1 MPRDRIN
8 HLHYS
13 SKFCLQGMDRGA
25 ISAIKAKRRTLKN
38 RGYALNCRVRRIRN
52 QHELE
57 KENQILRSNLCQ
69 LMKSV
74 RDLEWKL
81 QSYARLHPYGYSP
94 THSSNTTPTPPGP
107 KPAVEYPPT
116 SSSRDN
122 KDGTFGSNVP
132 PRPQGPNSPFQI
144 EQEKADR
151 APFPYFYP
159 NYSFPHEHES
169 VPHDR
174 FSSYPYLFSS

>member
-1 MPRDRIN
+1 
-8 HLHYS
+8 
-13 SKFCLQGMDRGA
+13 MDRGA

-74 RDLEWKL
+74 RYLEWKL
-81 QSYARLHPYGYSP
+81 HSYSRLHPTYEYSP
-94 THSSNTTPTPPGP
+94 TQSSNNTPSPSGS
-107 KPAVEYPPT
+107 KSIVEYPPT
-116 SSSRDN
+116 SSSHDN
-122 KDGTFGSNVP
+122 KDGRFGSTSS
-132 PRPQGPNSPFQI
+132 PRTNGPTSPFQI
-144 EQEKADR
+144 EQGKADR

-159 NYSFPHEHES
+159 NYPVPHAQES

-174 FSSYPYLFSS
+174 FTSYPYLFSS